1 MKALTPEAVRRLAF
15 QHGASLDLNGSK
27 VNTARLQVAAAA
39 PKPKAPEPAYMPAP
53 TVAPVVEKMAAE
65 PDPALAEAVKSIDG
79 YAASQFIL
87 NEQQVKFMQ
96 MMAAVMEQMS
106 RQTQA
111 TPDKRPTKWV
121 FNVKRDQHGLM
132 ERIEATA
139 KP

>member
-1 MKALTPEAVRRLAF
+1 MKALSPEAVKRLAF
-15 QHGASLDLNGSK
+15 QHGASLDLNGSR
-27 VNTARLQVAAAA
+27 VNTARLQVAATA
-39 PKPKAPEPAYMPAP
+39 PKPKAPEPAYMPVP

-87 NEQQVKFMQ
+87 NEQQLKFMQ
-96 MMAAVMEQMS
+96 MMAALMEQMS
-106 RQTQA
+106 RQTP